1 MTVATTE
8 QGPQKRYRR
17 LRFPSFDADVWA
29 NKNPLLQKGELGH
42 EKDTGRF
49 KVGDGVTYWLDLP
62 YNSVGDPA
70 KVNGYSVLEIVAGKN
85 VEIEQSGNVLTIGA
99 SGVGYSKQE
108 IDDKFTVANAQIDAN
123 AIAIQKTRDDYMSA
137 DTDIMTIVNNH
148 AEELT
153 TLRGNQASLGNQVAG
168 IEGKIPESASGTNHL
183 ITKQQLLDEEKDIRK
198 DLNSGLSELQ
208 TQVTA
213 QAAEIATKQDKLIA
227 GDNIVIGSDG
237 KTISAT
243 GAGGGAGL
251 SFIVYDALPE
261 TGESGIIYLVP
272 KDGEAPDIY
281 DEYVWITATST
292 FELIGS
298 TQVDLTDYAKK
309 EYVDNAISGFEA
321 LPDQSGNS
329 GKFLI
334 TNGTTA
340 SWSDKPL
347 VNNAEFINQ
356 LAIGK
361 YAEVKGYGVAV
372 GYGSAVSKK
381 YDLGLALGLGQV
393 ASANGAIQIG
403 CGASW
408 TSTVTNS
415 DANTFKVANANG
427 NFEIMSA
434 DGTIPA
440 DRMSATAGTTGQVL
454 TKTDTGMEWQEAS
467 GGTTITLKEYDE

>member
-8 QGPQKRYRR
+8 QGPHKRYRR

-70 KVNGYSVLEIVAGKN
+70 KVNGHNVLEIIAGKN
-85 VEIEQSGNVLTIGA
+85 VEIEQNGNVLTIGA

-123 AIAIQKTRDDYMSA
+123 AVAIAKTRDDYMSA
-137 DTDIMTIVNNH
+137 DTDIMTIINNH

-153 TLRGNQASLGNQVAG
+153 TLRNDIDELGDDVAG
-168 IEGKIPESASGTNHL
+168 IQAKIPETASGSNPL
-183 ITKQQLLDEEKDIRK
+183 ITKQQLLDEEMDIRD
-198 DLNSGLSELQ
+198 DLNESVSELQ
-208 TQVTA
+208 TQITA
-213 QAAEIATKQDKLIA
+213 QATAIAGKQEKLIA

-251 SFIVYDALPE
+251 SFIVYDTLPE

-272 KDGEAPDIY
+272 KDGEAPDVY

-309 EYVDNAISGFEA
+309 EDLNDYLPLSGGTLTGALSIRNAAGTLFGAISNNGGGLQFNYGSTNNAVFRYDGSSLYPATNKTKTLGDAGHIWSNVYATKLNNGADIAIPTEGGTLA
-321 LPDQSGNS
+321 RLEDLENIEPLPDQTGNA
-329 GKFLI
+329 GKVL
-334 TNGTTA
+334 TTDGETA
-340 SWSDKPL
+340 SW
-347 VNNAEFINQ
+347 
-356 LAIGK
+356 
-361 YAEVKGYGVAV
+361 
-372 GYGSAVSKK
+372 
-381 YDLGLALGLGQV
+381 
-393 ASANGAIQIG
+393 
-403 CGASW
+403 
-408 TSTVTNS
+408 
-415 DANTFKVANANG
+415 
-427 NFEIMSA
+427 
-434 DGTIPA
+434 
-440 DRMSATAGTTGQVL
+440 
-454 TKTDTGMEWQEAS
+454 QEPS